1 MANYAG
7 GVAFKSLLLLPWC
20 VYQHCQQTFT
30 RSKFHGICAHEM
42 AKFIA
47 RSDNRA
53 NAEASRVNVKGQE
66 KEKVLPQ
73 AEAALAQAECNVPRV
88 RPWLPA
94 WRLVL

>member
-1 MANYAG
+1 
-7 GVAFKSLLLLPWC
+7 

-53 NAEASRVNVKGQE
+53 NAEASRVNVKGSR
-66 KEKVLPQ
+66 KRKST
-73 AEAALAQAECNVPRV
+73 
-88 RPWLPA
+88 PA
-94 WRLVL
+94 SRSRFGAS